1 MLQLALVL
9 EGASS
14 QTAHGLGTAWSIG
27 LLKAPVIECAKDWL
41 MQPHNNL
48 FAGTCGSWS
57 PGFFA
62 LVVAS
67 TN

>member
-14 QTAHGLGTAWSIG
+14 QTAHGLGAAWSIG
-27 LLKAPVIECAKDWL
+27 LLKAPLIECAKDWL

-48 FAGTCGSWS
+48 FAGASGHRTAYS
-57 PGFFA
+57 FV
-62 LVVAS
+62 LVFGI

>member
-14 QTAHGLGTAWSIG
+14 KATHGLGAAWSIG
-27 LLKAPVIECAKDWL
+27 LLKAPLIERAKDWL

-48 FAGTCGSWS
+48 FCRDRW
-57 PGFFA
+57 
-62 LVVAS
+62 
-67 TN
+67 